1 MPTTYKSCNFLLI
14 GHDKNEDE
22 GGQSDEDPN
31 DDEGNSFKKPGKSK
45 FGNDHLLVSCYVSHE
60 NCDCKIKSE
69 TQMVLQSTLAKQTL
83 G

>member
-45 FGNDHLLVSCYVSHE
+45 F
-60 NCDCKIKSE
+60 
-69 TQMVLQSTLAKQTL
+69 
-83 G
+83 